1 MIGLFHKILVPVD
14 FSPCSDAAFKRAMR
28 LARASKLEPVMLHV
42 IDIGAIAA
50 CNRLAG
56 SPVRCDRTAELF
68 TGNNLIGLARA
79 SGRVTTQQVMRNWG
93 RMYLGNLV
101 GAIGTTVLV
110 WLAGMHSVSNGA
122 VGEAMVQVARSK
134 IALDPVSALAG
145 GV

>member
-1 MIGLFHKILVPVD
+1 
-14 FSPCSDAAFKRAMR
+14 
-28 LARASKLEPVMLHV
+28 
-42 IDIGAIAA
+42 
-50 CNRLAG
+50 
-56 SPVRCDRTAELF
+56 
-68 TGNNLIGLARA
+68 
-79 SGRVTTQQVMRNWG
+79 
-93 RMYLGNLV
+93 MYLGNLV